1 MARIIVKARYLKQ
14 TRKQTPGGYARY
26 IATREGVAKID
37 DSAKF
42 SKPRDRDTTYADY
55 IATRPGAEK
64 VGKHGLFTDAGVE
77 VDLDK
82 VSDELNN
89 FKGTVWT
96 LIVSLKRADA
106 GLVGF
111 DTGERWRNMVR
122 ANRNE
127 LAKSFR
133 IRPSA
138 LQWYG
143 AFHDES
149 YHPHI
154 HLIVY
159 DKENR
164 GYLSKDGI
172 ESIKSTFAHVIFQ
185 DEMLSIQNEKTGYRD
200 RLRARSKE
208 EIEAIAKQI
217 TDGCGN
223 NLVLQAML
231 LDLNKRLGNHKGKK
245 VYGFLHR
252 NDRALVDSIVDQI
265 EKIPAVKELYDL
277 WYEKQ
282 EELKHIY
289 SESDLPRLPL
299 SSNPEFKTIRNAV
312 IKAADSLDA
321 RALSAVSGSS
331 ETPAYL
337 AASVTRLLN
346 NVSRIFEDKFKD
358 NPDSTPK
365 VDIKLR
371 RQILEKEAAHGIK
384 HG

>member
-1 MARIIVKARYLKQ
+1 MARIIVKARYLKS
-14 TRKQTPGGYARY
+14 TRKKTPGGYAKY
-26 IATREGVAKID
+26 IATSDGVAKID
-37 DSAKF
+37 DSAKY
-42 SKPRDRDTTYADY
+42 RDTTYADY
-55 IATRPGAEK
+55 IATRPGVEK
-64 VGKHGLFTDAGVE
+64 AGKHGLFTDAGVM

-82 VSDELNN
+82 VSEELNS

-96 LIVSLKRADA
+96 LIVSIRREDA
-106 GLVGF
+106 GMTGF

-164 GYLSKDGI
+164 GYLNKDGI

-185 DEMLSIQNEKTGYRD
+185 DEMLNIQNEKTERRD
-200 RLRARSKE
+200 YLRARGKD
-208 EIEAIAKQI
+208 EINAIASRI
-217 TDGCGN
+217 TDGCESN
-223 NLVLQAML
+223 VALQYML
-231 LDLNKRLGNHKGKK
+231 LDLSGRLKARMGKK
-245 VYGFLHR
+245 VYGYLTR
-252 NDRALVDSIVDQI
+252 QDRALVDSIVDQI
-265 EKIPAVKELYDL
+265 EKIPAIKELYDL

-282 EELKHIY
+282 DELRHIY
-289 SESDLPRLPL
+289 SETDLPRLPL

-312 IKAADSLDA
+312 IKAAAGLDA
-321 RALSAVSGSS
+321 QTAPSHKMRNGS
-331 ETPAYL
+331 PVYL
-337 AASVTRLLN
+337 ATAVTGLLGN
-346 NVSRIFEDKFKD
+346 ISKIFEDKFND
-358 NPDSTPK
+358 NPEHTPK
-365 VDIKLR
+365 VDLKLR
-371 RQILEKEAAHGIK
+371 RQILEKDEAHGIK

>member
-26 IATREGVAKID
+26 VATRDGVAKID
-37 DSAKF
+37 DSHKSSDIS
-42 SKPRDRDTTYADY
+42 SKDTTYADY
-55 IATRPGAEK
+55 IATRPGVEK
-64 VGKHGLFTDAGVE
+64 NGTHGLFTDAGIP
-77 VDLDK
+77 VDLGR
-82 VSDELNN
+82 VSDELND

-96 LIVSLKRADA
+96 VIVSVRREDA
-106 GLVGF
+106 GMVGF
-111 DTGERWRNMVR
+111 DTGERWRDMVR

-127 LAKSFR
+127 LAKSFK
-133 IRPSA
+133 IRPHA

-154 HLIVY
+154 HLIIY

-164 GYLSKDGI
+164 GYLSKAGI
-172 ESIKSTFAHVIFQ
+172 ENLKSTFAHCIFR
-185 DEMLSIQNEKTGYRD
+185 DEMLNIQNEKTLRRD
-200 RLRARSKE
+200 LLRQRGKD
-208 EIEAIAKQI
+208 EIEELLSHIQ
-217 TDGCGN
+217 DGTEE
-223 NLVLQAML
+223 NLALKL
-231 LDLNKRLGNHKGKK
+231 LLIDLGQRLKDHKGKK
-245 VYGFLHR
+245 VYGYLNR
-252 NDRALVDSIVDQI
+252 QDRALVDSIVDEI
-265 EKIPAVKELYDL
+265 ENLPAVSSLYDL

-282 EELKHIY
+282 NELRHIY
-289 SESDLPRLPL
+289 SETDLPKLPL
-299 SSNPEFKTIRNAV
+299 SANPEFKTIRNAV

-346 NVSRIFEDKFKD
+346 NVSRIFEDKFSD
-358 NPDSTPK
+358 NPEHIPK

-371 RQILEKEAAHGIK
+371 RQILEKDEAHGIK

>member
-26 IATREGVAKID
+26 VATRDGVAKID
-37 DSAKF
+37 DSHKSSDIS
-42 SKPRDRDTTYADY
+42 SKDTTYADY
-55 IATRPGAEK
+55 IATRPGVEK
-64 VGKHGLFTDAGVE
+64 NGTHGLFTDAGIP
-77 VDLDK
+77 VDLGR
-82 VSDELNN
+82 VSDELND

-96 LIVSLKRADA
+96 VIVSVRREDA
-106 GLVGF
+106 GMVGF
-111 DTGERWRNMVR
+111 DTGERWRDMVR

-127 LAKSFR
+127 LAKSFN
-133 IRPSA
+133 IRPHA

-154 HLIVY
+154 HLIIY

-164 GYLSKDGI
+164 GYLSKAGI
-172 ESIKSTFAHVIFQ
+172 ENLKSTFAHCIFR
-185 DEMLSIQNEKTGYRD
+185 DEMLNIQNEKTLRRD
-200 RLRARSKE
+200 LLRQRGKD
-208 EIEAIAKQI
+208 EIEELLSHIQ
-217 TDGCGN
+217 DGTEE
-223 NLVLQAML
+223 NLALKL
-231 LDLNKRLGNHKGKK
+231 LLIDLGQRLKDHKGKK
-245 VYGFLHR
+245 VYGYLNR
-252 NDRALVDSIVDQI
+252 QDRALVDSIVDEI
-265 EKIPAVKELYDL
+265 EKLPAVSSLYDL

-282 EELKHIY
+282 NELRHIY
-289 SESDLPRLPL
+289 SETDLPKLPL
-299 SSNPEFKTIRNAV
+299 SANPEFKTIRNAV

-346 NVSRIFEDKFKD
+346 NVSRIFEDKFSD
-358 NPDSTPK
+358 NPEHIPK

-371 RQILEKEAAHGIK
+371 RQILEKDEAHGIK